1 MSIKPRVLVVD
12 DDEVIA
18 STTSMILNDT
28 GFDSVAAFGGEE
40 ALNIARGQS
49 FDMLLTD
56 VVMDPMNGIELAVA
70 FLDIHPSARVL
81 LFTGTTE
88 AAQPILDA
96 MRSRQ
101 NFPVLQKP
109 IHPRDLIERLRSEQV
124 G

>member
-109 IHPRDLIERLRSEQV
+109 IHPRDLIERLRAEQV